1 MENVLRHLKKHITLS
16 NYANELVLSCID
28 SVSIKKNSEIITI
41 GRPNKYMYIV
51 KTGVVRGY
59 YYKDFQEITVSLWME
74 NETFGDVTTYIT
86 NNPAIK
92 SYQAIEDTELYRM
105 DIHRFRSFFEVNH
118 EICNL
123 ARIISERYI
132 LKSQYLSNCLIH
144 LTAEEKYQ
152 LFLINK
158 PGLINRVKIKHI
170 ASYLDITPETLSRIR
185 CSEIYNQ
192 RSMVS

>member
-1 MENVLRHLKKHITLS
+1 
-16 NYANELVLSCID
+16 
-28 SVSIKKNSEIITI
+28 
-41 GRPNKYMYIV
+41 MYIV

-105 DIHRFRSFFEVNH
+105 DIQRFRSFFEVNH

-132 LKSQYLSNCLIH
+132 LKSQFLSYCLIH

>member
-1 MENVLRHLKKHITLS
+1 MENVLQQINKYISLS
-16 NYANELVLSCID
+16 NHANELVLSCID
-28 SVSIKKNSEIITI
+28 CVSVKKNSEIITI

-51 KTGVVRGY
+51 KRGVVRGY
-59 YYKDFQEITVSLWME
+59 CYKDFQEITVSLWME
-74 NETFGDVTTYIT
+74 NETFGDITTYLT
-86 NNPAIK
+86 TNPAIK
-92 SYQAIEDTELYRM
+92 SYQALEDTELYRL
-105 DIHRFRSFFEVNH
+105 DIHRFRSFFKINH

-123 ARIISERYI
+123 ARIITEKYI

-144 LTAEEKYQ
+144 LTADEKYQ

-158 PGLINRVKIKHI
+158 PGLIHRVRLKHI

-185 CSEIYNQ
+185 CNELYNQ